1 MYAPRGDP
9 GTYGGPPPPPGGFSG
24 SWGGP
29 AGYPGAP
36 PPPPP
41 RPGGPPP
48 PPTNRAVLQYH
59 ATAQPARGGSAPSPP
74 RLGAAGAA
82 CVQWAPALNGCG
94 AGSEEDRALA
104 AELAKEGIVMNVED
118 GPPEGAEG
126 RRLRRRRW
134 HGRRRRLR
142 ILRGWPGLVV
152 GVPSPAAGRGQG
164 AGGPWRRRR
173 GVRAVPCGADGAL
186 GQGGLLRTQQHEWG
200 RRGA

>member
-1 MYAPRGDP
+1 LGWSSGIPWCAATPASATGRAAAAADQPSCSAIPRNRAARP
-9 GTYGGPPPPPGGFSG
+9 GRFCALPTETGSGRRGMCAMGASSQRMWCRVRGGP
-24 SWGGP
+24 
-29 AGYPGAP
+29 
-36 PPPPP
+36 
-41 RPGGPPP
+41 
-48 PPTNRAVLQYH
+48 
-59 ATAQPARGGSAPSPP
+59 
-74 RLGAAGAA
+74 
-82 CVQWAPALNGCG
+82 G
-94 AGSEEDRALA
+94 AGR
-104 AELAKEGIVMNVED
+104 
-118 GPPEGAEG
+118 GAGQGGHCDECGGRPSRGRRG